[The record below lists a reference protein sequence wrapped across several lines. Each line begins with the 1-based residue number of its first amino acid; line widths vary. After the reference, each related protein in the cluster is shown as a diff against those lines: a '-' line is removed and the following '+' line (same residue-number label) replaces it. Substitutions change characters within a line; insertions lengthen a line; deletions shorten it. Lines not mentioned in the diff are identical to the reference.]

1 MQNADAACGS
11 AARCRTVRVNATL
24 TTLVYKSDT
33 NWSVGSMRNL
43 AADDM
48 RWIVVLVSMVCF
60 LGTIRLTDLME
71 WRASQPS
78 ITISR

>member
-1 MQNADAACGS
+1 
-11 AARCRTVRVNATL
+11 
-24 TTLVYKSDT
+24 
-33 NWSVGSMRNL
+33 MRNL
-43 AADDM
+43 ATDDM

-78 ITISR
+78 ITINR